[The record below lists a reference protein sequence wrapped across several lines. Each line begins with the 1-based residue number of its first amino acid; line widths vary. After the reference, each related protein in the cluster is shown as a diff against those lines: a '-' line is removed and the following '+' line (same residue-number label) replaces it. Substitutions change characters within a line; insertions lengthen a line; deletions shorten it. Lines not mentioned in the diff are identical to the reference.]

1 VITDTPDGNYDFYP
15 RPDNHYVVK
24 YNYTKA
30 VNELSL
36 TTDVPLN
43 LPSEYHDYIAWR
55 ALMYYAHFDNNAV
68 LLKHATQRAAFYR
81 NRMERRLMP
90 QLTFG
95 RNKFE

>member
-1 VITDTPDGNYDFYP
+1 
-15 RPDNHYVVK
+15 
-24 YNYTKA
+24 
-30 VNELSL
+30 
-36 TTDVPLN
+36 
-43 LPSEYHDYIAWR
+43 
-55 ALMYYAHFDNNAV
+55 MYYAHFDNNAV